1 MRVWVVTW
9 EYPTSEDGEVAGV
22 VGVAATPEGARRL
35 AEAEAREYLALRD
48 DPEGDAHV
56 VMLDGQRFPPRSDG
70 DGVTREDWDLWIA
83 TDDYEVLTDENLP
96 D

>member
-9 EYPTSEDGEVAGV
+9 EYPTSEDGNVAGV

-48 DPEGDAHV
+48 DPEGDEHV
-56 VMLDGQRFPPRSDG
+56 VILDGKRFPPSATPEGARG
-70 DGVTREDWDLWIA
+70 DWDLWLA
-83 TDDYEVLTDENLP
+83 CDDYEVLTDENLP